1 MKNFLE
7 KCLTRK
13 LGSVIIILQIKL
25 GKRGLKMEEQE
36 NSVETKEV
44 EEKTTAL
51 TKEEILAKSR
61 EENKNGD
68 EMQKSGEKWAARIA
82 VSVCAIVACLVM
94 GLSMIFD
101 VEVPLALYIVIGS
114 LMAAYVIFLGIKGN
128 KFRKFMLVG
137 GIIMA
142 ICVVI
147 LIVVWILELCGVAL

>member
-1 MKNFLE
+1 
-7 KCLTRK
+7 
-13 LGSVIIILQIKL
+13 
-25 GKRGLKMEEQE
+25 MEEKE
-36 NSVETKEV
+36 NSVAPEEV
-44 EEKTTAL
+44 EEKEATAL

-61 EENKNGD
+61 EENKNGE
-68 EMQKSGEKWAARIA
+68 EMQKSGDKTAARIA
-82 VSVCAIVACLVM
+82 FSVCAVVACLVM

-147 LIVVWILELCGVAL
+147 LIVVWILELCGVAFII